1 MPYNSQI
8 FERVR
13 IDIREKAMKIEQI
26 KKEDFEKI
34 WQLESLSF
42 GMGEKTKSVFKK
54 EIEHYKGYK
63 IEIEGKIVSAVFYQT
78 MKLNF
83 GDKPYKTAGISYVA
97 TLPEYRGQR
106 HIRKIFEYLIP
117 KFEKEGFIFTSLYAF
132 KIEYYKKFDY
142 ESVCQS
148 LKYTFKPDI
157 VPSFNKEKLHKVHYL
172 NEKEIKDYVDYF
184 NKNIYEKFNGAYRK
198 KVSNEKIYDKWILE
212 FEGYKRIYR
221 IFIKDNK
228 GNIKGMFFYGI
239 KRTADYHQK
248 ITVFEVF
255 LEDEM
260 AYKTFLN
267 YLANFKDQAKEILV
281 HTNLGDRFEYL
292 LNTLYFKKE
301 IGTKQ
306 MLRILNFRELINSL
320 KIKNGSYNIAIKDKM
335 IKKNNGSY
343 SIKVENGKK
352 VIKKSELKGSGMDI
366 GLFVKL
372 LFLDDALNFY
382 STKGFLK
389 KNEIKFLHAIMD
401 RKLSYVTENF

>member
-281 HTNLGDRFEYL
+281 YTNLGDRFEYL